1 MLLVIDVGNTN
12 TVLGL
17 YEEQTLL
24 HSWRVRTDISRT
36 DDEYGMLLNDL
47 LTFSDFDMSGIS
59 AVIVSCV
66 VPPLLDALSRMCRK
80 YFNVSPY
87 IVGPGLKTGMPI
99 KYDNPHEVGA
109 DRIVNGVAA
118 FKKFQRSLIVVDFG
132 TATTFDYIC
141 DQGEYQGGAIAPGL
155 GISADALHEQASK
168 LPRVEICQPPL
179 VVAKNTVNS
188 MQAGLL
194 FGYAGLV
201 DGIVKRMK
209 QEVSTEPL
217 VVATGGLA
225 EQIAQASE
233 TIDSVDPLLTLDG
246 LLLIYQLNKA
256 EVPA

>member
-1 MLLVIDVGNTN
+1 MLLVVDVGNTN

-17 YEEQTLL
+17 YDEQTLL
-24 HSWRVRTDISRT
+24 HSWRIRTDKSRT
-36 DDEYGMLLNDL
+36 DDEYGMLVNEL
-47 LTFSDFDMSGIS
+47 LSFSNMEMAAIT

-66 VPPLLDALSRMCRK
+66 VPPLLDALSRMCLK
-80 YFNVSPY
+80 YFGVRPY
-87 IVGPGLKTGMPI
+87 VVGPGLKTGMPI

-109 DRIVNGVAA
+109 DRIVNAVAA
-118 FKKFQRSLIVVDFG
+118 FKRFQRSLIVVDFG

-141 DQGEYQGGAIAPGL
+141 DNGEYQGGAIAPGL
-155 GISADALHEQASK
+155 GISANALHEHASK

-209 QEVSTEPL
+209 QEVATDPL

-225 EQIAQASE
+225 EQIAQASD
-233 TIDSVDPLLTLDG
+233 TIDSVDPQLTLDG